1 MKGSRILLV
10 DDEVVFTNNMSK
22 LLTSRGY
29 RVSAVNSGDAA
40 IRALEESDFD
50 VVVLDLKM
58 PGMDGLATLKEIK
71 KLGLFTETLIL
82 TGHGSIDSA
91 LEAVKLGAYDYLT
104 KPCEVGDLVD
114 KIEGAWEKKDD
125 AEKKDMNEKIQ
136 KVVESPSS
144 VFDIFPKKK

>member
-1 MKGSRILLV
+1 MKGSKVLLV
-10 DDEVVFTNNMSK
+10 DDEVVFTTNMSK
-22 LLTSRGY
+22 LLNNRGY
-29 RVSAVNSGDAA
+29 RVTPANSGDAA
-40 IRALEESDFD
+40 IQALEKESFD

-58 PGMDGLATLKEIK
+58 PGMDGLTTLKEIK

-91 LEAVKLGAYDYLT
+91 LEAIKLGAYDYLT
-104 KPCEVGDLVD
+104 KPCEIDELVN

-125 AEKKDMNEKIQ
+125 AEKKDMQEKIQ

-144 VFDIFPKKK
+144 VFDLFPRKK